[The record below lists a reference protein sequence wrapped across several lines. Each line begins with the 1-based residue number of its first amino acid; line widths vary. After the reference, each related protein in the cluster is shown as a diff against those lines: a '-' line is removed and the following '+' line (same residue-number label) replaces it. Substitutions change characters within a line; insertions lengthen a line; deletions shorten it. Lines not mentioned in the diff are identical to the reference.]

1 MLSCYRKLLHIIY
14 DTFIMYKEMKFIIL
28 GHRWVFSKAEGLGH
42 EIHCLY
48 EGDFFGRMKFCQRIN
63 VHVCNTI

>member
-1 MLSCYRKLLHIIY
+1 
-14 DTFIMYKEMKFIIL
+14 MKIIIL
-28 GHRWVFSKAEGLGH
+28 GHWWVFSKAEGLGH
-42 EIHCLY
+42 EIYCLH